1 VEGNVLTG
9 QYMISDVWYVGSTY
23 FFDQKL
29 GMDLGKDQSY
39 SRLQI
44 DTGLKY

>member
-1 VEGNVLTG
+1 
-9 QYMISDVWYVGSTY
+9 MISDVWYVGSTY
-23 FFDQKL
+23 HFDQNR
-29 GMDLGKDQSY
+29 GVDLGSDASY

>member
-1 VEGNVLTG
+1 VVTG
-9 QYMISDVWYVGSTY
+9 QYMITDNWYAGSAY
-23 FFDQKL
+23 FFDQNQ
-29 GMDLGKDQSY
+29 GVDLGNDAGY